1 MSNKCAGRRDLA
13 KEQHWREAVQRQAA
27 SGQSVRTFC
36 AHEAFD
42 ENAFYSWR
50 RTIRQRDAPAQPN
63 KTPPSFVPAVLSG
76 PAAGESWL
84 VIELAGGRALR
95 VPESI
100 AAARLAELVA
110 ALDGRGSR

>member
-1 MSNKCAGRRDLA
+1 MSSKCGGRRDVA
-13 KEQHWREAVQRQAA
+13 KEQYWRELVERQAA

-36 AHEAFD
+36 AQEALD

-50 RTIRQRDAPAQPN
+50 RTIRRRDAPAKPN
-63 KTPPSFVPAVLSG
+63 KTPPAFVPAVLSG

-84 VIELAGGRALR
+84 VIELSGGRALR

-100 AAARLAELVA
+100 PSERLAELVT
-110 ALDGRGSR
+110 ALEGRRAR